1 MGKCLSGHAL
11 FKGLYWLR
19 PIIHLKYAVQTCTS
33 IKLKGAKI
41 SPMHLC
47 QTFMQYTLS
56 LKKKGQKKVK
66 AKKRMGTLSSN
77 GIIQKNVPGLMSIL

>member
-1 MGKCLSGHAL
+1 MGKCLSGHEL
-11 FKGLYWLR
+11 FKGIYWLR

-56 LKKKGQKKVK
+56 LKKKRQKKSEG
-66 AKKRMGTLSSN
+66 KKTN
-77 GIIQKNVPGLMSIL
+77 GNVEQ